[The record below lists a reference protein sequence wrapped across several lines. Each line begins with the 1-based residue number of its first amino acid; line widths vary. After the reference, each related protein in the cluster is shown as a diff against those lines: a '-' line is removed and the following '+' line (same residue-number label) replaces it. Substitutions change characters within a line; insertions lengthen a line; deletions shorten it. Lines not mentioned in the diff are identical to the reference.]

1 MAGVKWG
8 SNILSGALHWCWHWA
23 LGVEEERVCVCGGGG
38 ELETA
43 RKVGESKGKSERER
57 CLEFTV

>member
-1 MAGVKWG
+1 M
-8 SNILSGALHWCWHWA
+8 LA
-23 LGVEEERVCVCGGGG
+23 LGTRGGGREGVCVWGGG